1 MSALFVFHLRRTER
15 ENSVKPEAILQEDR
29 NLIEKA
35 KAGNDAAKASLLDR
49 YRPLIESLAFQYSAN
64 LPEEEREDLTQEA
77 SIAFFRA
84 LEQYDPERGISFGY
98 FAKICISNRLI
109 GYLRKKM
116 NSPTEGAVSFE
127 EVTLTA
133 EDDPSKPLRDSESY
147 EALRR
152 RIREVLSDFEYR
164 VWMLFFAGQ
173 TAREIADAL
182 GKDSKSIENALARAR
197 LKIKKNLPPR

>member
-1 MSALFVFHLRRTER
+1 MFVALRRAER
-15 ENSVKPEAILQEDR
+15 DACVKSKSTFEEDLTLIREAKNGADV
-29 NLIEKA
+29 A
-35 KAGNDAAKASLLDR
+35 KATLLER
-49 YRPLIESLAFQYSAN
+49 YRPLIDSLALQYSAN

-84 LEQYDPERGISFGY
+84 LEQYDPERGIAFGY

-152 RIREVLSDFEYR
+152 RIQELLSDFEYR

-173 TAREIADAL
+173 TAKEIAVEL
-182 GKDSKSIENALARAR
+182 EKDPKSIENALARAR
-197 LKIKKNLPPR
+197 LKIKKNLPRH